1 MCACACNDQPCKEL
15 LSISGWKKFYA
26 LVSETPDTKQLLTW
40 LLV

>member
-1 MCACACNDQPCKEL
+1 MCVCACNDQPCKEL
-15 LSISGWKKFYA
+15 LSISGWKFYA